1 MMNYLPALAGGML
14 IGLASWLILASL
26 GRVAGISGIA
36 STALFEHRHAGSH
49 DGTWRWFFLIGLMFG
64 GAWFASL
71 LSVPVSAPR
80 ATWLLVLAGLLVG
93 FGTVTG
99 SGCTSGHGVCG
110 LGRRSIRSLI
120 ATGTFMATGFL
131 TVFVAA
137 RLGYPLI

>member
-1 MMNYLPALAGGML
+1 
-14 IGLASWLILASL
+14 
-26 GRVAGISGIA
+26 
-36 STALFEHRHAGSH
+36 
-49 DGTWRWFFLIGLMFG
+49 MFG
-64 GAWFASL
+64 GAWFAYL

-80 ATWLLVLAGLLVG
+80 ANWLLVLAGLLVG

-137 RLGYPLI
+137 RLGHPLI